1 MPKPKTDT
9 VEDVDAEV
17 QDDAVEMVEFDFRG
31 VTFRIP
37 RDRDEWDTEAFIAIS
52 HGDPY
57 VSLQLI
63 IGPEQWTKL
72 RRIGTSR
79 RITKEF
85 SELFGEVAARECI
98 N

>member
-9 VEDVDAEV
+9 VEDVDVEV

-31 VTFRIP
+31 TTFSIP
-37 RDRDEWDTEAFIAIS
+37 KDRDEWDTEAFIAIS
-52 HGDPY
+52 RGEPY
-57 VSLQLI
+57 ISLQLI
-63 IGPEQWTKL
+63 LGAEQWAKL
-72 RRIGTSR
+72 RRIGSSR
-79 RITKEF
+79 KVTKEF